1 MAASTALIIALL
13 PLMNKR
19 MNKMEKTLKSINT
32 KVSAMEQ
39 ALKKLTATTKKL
51 NAEQRDANRR
61 LEGLQKVGN

>member
-1 MAASTALIIALL
+1 MFGPASVGGLVMVLKELGKI
-13 PLMNKR
+13 K
-19 MNKMEKTLKSINT
+19 KTLKSINT

>member
-1 MAASTALIIALL
+1 MFGPASVGGLVMVLKELGKI
-13 PLMNKR
+13 K
-19 MNKMEKTLKSINT
+19 KTLKSINT

-61 LEGLQKVGN
+61 LEGLQKFSGGL